1 MAGLYI
7 SNLAQLSS
15 EIKTITASSG
25 GLLFTGVDLINIPGG
40 AVVVNINALT
50 GGTGTTTITLEH
62 STVLGSGYVTVPAAA
77 VLNNN
82 TGVVTTLSTFSTTGT
97 NQTVAVNR
105 ELCRRYLRIN
115 ITGTTITQTIA
126 LITIGIAANTAT
138 S

>member
-1 MAGLYI
+1 MFWA
-7 SNLAQLSS
+7 SNLVQNSS

-25 GLLFTGVDLINIPGG
+25 GLLFTGVDLKNIPGG
-40 AVVVNINALT
+40 AVVVNVNGLT

-62 STVLGSGYVTVPAAA
+62 STDNSTWATVPAAA

-82 TGVVTTLSTFSTTGT
+82 TGATTTLSTFSTTGT

-105 ELCRRYLRIN
+105 ELLRRYLRIN
-115 ITGTTITQTIA
+115 ITGTTITQTICF
-126 LITIGIAANTAT
+126 ITFGLAAQTAT

>member
-7 SNLAQLSS
+7 SNLAQQSS

-40 AVVVNINALT
+40 AVVVNVNALT

-62 STVLGSGYVTVPAAA
+62 SVDNTTWATVPAAA

-82 TGVVTTLSTFSTTGT
+82 TGAVTTLSTFSTTGT

-105 ELCRRYLRIN
+105 ELLRRYLRIN

-126 LITIGIAANTAT
+126 FITIGIAANTAT
-138 S
+138 A

>member
-1 MAGLYI
+1 MFWA
-7 SNLAQLSS
+7 SNLVQPSS

-40 AVVVNINALT
+40 AVVVNVNALT

-62 STVLGSGYVTVPAAA
+62 STALGSGYTTVPAASI
-77 VLNNN
+77 LNNN

-97 NQTVAVNR
+97 NQIVAVNR
-105 ELCRRYLRIN
+105 ENLKRYLRIN

-126 LITIGIAANTAT
+126 FITFGLAANTAT